1 MTPHFTPRYADLSRG
16 CRSLRSVRLH
26 TLYRWTLDVVT
37 LLVVAFFAWSIL
49 TVVLGV
55 LG

>member
-26 TLYRWTLDVVT
+26 TLYQWGLDVVA
-37 LLVVAFFAWSIL
+37 LLVVAVFVWSCL
-49 TVVLGV
+49 TVVLG
-55 LG
+55 LA